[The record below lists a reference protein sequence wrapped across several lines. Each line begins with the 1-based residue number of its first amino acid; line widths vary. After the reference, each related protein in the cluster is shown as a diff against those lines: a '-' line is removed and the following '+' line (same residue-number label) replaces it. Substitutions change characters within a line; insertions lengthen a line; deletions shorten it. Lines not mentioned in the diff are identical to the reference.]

1 MKISEINIG
10 TEITVK
16 KIMTEELI
24 NLFSE
29 ISDDKNPIH
38 LDDQYAKNSR
48 YKKRLCYGMLA
59 ASLFSG
65 IFGTKLPGLG
75 CVYKSQT
82 LKFLR
87 PIHIDDLLCA
97 TAVVKDVD
105 VKKKVVKFETFCK
118 VNNKKVIS
126 GTSEIFIP

>member
-1 MKISEINIG
+1 MQISEIKTG

-16 KIMTEELI
+16 KLMTEKLI

-38 LDDQYAKNSR
+38 LDNEYAKKSR

-75 CVYKSQT
+75 CVYKSQS

-87 PIHIDDLLCA
+87 PIYIDDLLFA
-97 TAVVKDVD
+97 TVVVKEVD
-105 VKKKVVKFETFCK
+105 VKKKIIKFDTFCK
-118 VNNKKVIS
+118 VNNKKVMS
-126 GTSEIFIP
+126 GSSEIFIP

>member
-38 LDDQYAKNSR
+38 LDNEYAKELLKEKAQENQINSNNGAPKQEI
-48 YKKRLCYGMLA
+48 KKNNFTQQKNDLGYDKKDIEKMQRL
-59 ASLFSG
+59 
-65 IFGTKLPGLG
+65 I
-75 CVYKSQT
+75 
-82 LKFLR
+82 
-87 PIHIDDLLCA
+87 
-97 TAVVKDVD
+97 
-105 VKKKVVKFETFCK
+105 
-118 VNNKKVIS
+118 
-126 GTSEIFIP
+126 EIINQ

>member
-1 MKISEINIG
+1 MQISEIKIG
-10 TEITVK
+10 TEITVE

-38 LDDQYAKNSR
+38 LDNEFAKKSR

-75 CVYKSQT
+75 CVYKSQS

-87 PIHIDDLLCA
+87 PIHIDDLLFA
-97 TAVVKDVD
+97 TVVVKEVD
-105 VKKKVVKFETFCK
+105 IKKKIIKFDTFCK

-126 GTSEIFIP
+126 GSSEIFIP

>member
-1 MKISEINIG
+1 MEISEIKIG
-10 TEITVK
+10 TEITVE

-29 ISDDKNPIH
+29 ISNDKNPIH
-38 LDDQYAKNSR
+38 LDNEFAKKSR

-65 IFGTKLPGLG
+65 IFGTKLPGSG
-75 CVYKSQT
+75 CVYKSQS

-87 PIHIDDLLCA
+87 PIHIDDLLFA
-97 TAVVKDVD
+97 TVVVKELDI
-105 VKKKVVKFETFCK
+105 KKKIVKFDTFCK

-126 GTSEIFIP
+126 GSSEIFIP

>member
-1 MKISEINIG
+1 MQISEIKIG
-10 TEITVK
+10 TEITVE

-38 LDDQYAKNSR
+38 LDKVFAKKSR

-65 IFGTKLPGLG
+65 IFGTQLPGSG
-75 CVYKSQT
+75 CVYKSQS

-87 PIHIDDLLCA
+87 PIHIDDLLFA
-97 TAVVKDVD
+97 TVVVKEVD
-105 VKKKVVKFETFCK
+105 IKKKIIKFDTFCK

-126 GTSEIFIP
+126 GSSEIFIP

>member
-1 MKISEINIG
+1 MQISEIKIG
-10 TEITVK
+10 SEITVK
-16 KIMTEELI
+16 KIMTEDLI

-38 LDDQYAKNSR
+38 LDNEYAKKSR

-75 CVYKSQT
+75 CVYKSQS
-82 LKFLR
+82 LRFLR
-87 PIHIDDLLCA
+87 PIHIDDLLYA
-97 TAVVKDVD
+97 TAVVRDVD
-105 VKKKVVKFETFCK
+105 VKKKIVKFDTFCK

-126 GTSEIFIP
+126 GSSEIFIP

>member
-1 MKISEINIG
+1 MKISEIKIG

-16 KIMTEELI
+16 KIMTEKLI

-29 ISDDKNPIH
+29 ISDDKNLIH
-38 LDDQYAKNSR
+38 LDNEYAKKSR

-75 CVYKSQT
+75 CVYKSQS
-82 LKFLR
+82 LRFLR
-87 PIHIDDLLCA
+87 PIHIDDLLYA

-105 VKKKVVKFETFCK
+105 VKKKIVKFDTFCK

-126 GTSEIFIP
+126 GSSEIFIP

>member
-1 MKISEINIG
+1 MKLSEIKTG

-24 NLFSE
+24 NIFSE

-38 LDDQYAKNSR
+38 LDNEYAKKSR

-75 CVYKSQT
+75 CVYKSQS

-87 PIHIDDLLCA
+87 PIYIDDLLFA
-97 TAVVKDVD
+97 TVVVKEVNE
-105 VKKKVVKFETFCK
+105 KKKIVKFDTFCR

-126 GTSEIFIP
+126 GSSEIFIP

>member
-1 MKISEINIG
+1 MEISEIKIG

-29 ISDDKNPIH
+29 ISNDKNPIH
-38 LDDQYAKNSR
+38 LDNEFAKKSR

-65 IFGTKLPGLG
+65 IFGTKLPGSG
-75 CVYKSQT
+75 CVYKSQS

-87 PIHIDDLLCA
+87 PIHIDDLLFA
-97 TAVVKDVD
+97 TVVVKELDI
-105 VKKKVVKFETFCK
+105 KKKIVKFDTFCK

-126 GTSEIFIP
+126 GSSEIFIP